1 MNTDK
6 PLARIL
12 HRFLRSTRG
21 ALSVE
26 FALIVPFLMLL
37 SLGTVDFARAAWAS
51 STLKEVASDAG
62 RFASIRGAEKEFP
75 ATETDIVNY
84 AKSKATGLSP
94 DDLIV
99 DVSWAPN
106 NTSGSRVTVTVSY
119 DIDFISIGFLPLNP
133 IRLEHSSTLTIG

>member
-1 MNTDK
+1 MNANK
-6 PLARIL
+6 HLARL
-12 HRFLRSTRG
+12 FRRFLRTTRG
-21 ALSVE
+21 TSSIE
-26 FALIVPFLMLL
+26 FALVAPILILV
-37 SLGTVDFARAAWAS
+37 SLGTVDFGRAVWTS
-51 STLKEVASDAG
+51 TTLKQVASDAG

-119 DIDFISIGFLPLNP
+119 DIDFISIGFLPLDP
-133 IRLEHSSTLTIG
+133 IRLEHSSTLTVG